1 MGDDGGPATRRRGA
15 GAGEQRR
22 GWRDG
27 LWLLW
32 IRRARCDAYQRCCAW
47 LWFCLAFAIGLVLAR
62 RWALLLAPS
71 PTIAF
76 WYNVS
81 TGRRPRL
88 SDAWEVGAIVIT
100 AIGLV
105 GIALGLVVGRGL
117 SKAGL
122 WR

>member
-1 MGDDGGPATRRRGA
+1 MDKESALRRIPTLLRFVIVLGFILAAIRIFVVPSPVDGTAKF
-15 GAGEQRR
+15 
-22 GWRDG
+22 
-27 LWLLW
+27 
-32 IRRARCDAYQRCCAW
+32 W

-100 AIGLV
+100 AIGLA